1 MADSGKQN
9 LHKNLEALFKRA
21 LRSTLDNSVKKRFLK
36 LKKEEKK
43 KQKKKKERG
52 KEDGPLVT
60 NHMPKDNM
68 AEQTSMQTL
77 STTNQKSTGVK
88 KDNRKKEIVKVLEYL
103 GKDMLHG
110 VFNHLAKHDVL
121 TLNEEEKENY
131 YNVKIEDKAL
141 ILVDSVRKNRVAHQR
156 FTQTLLNMDQRIT
169 SVKPLLQIEAGP
181 PESAESTNTLILC
194 PHEEFLRRCKENHD
208 EIYPIKKRE
217 DRKRLALIICN
228 TKFHHLPPR
237 TGADFDILGM
247 KGLLQGLGYNVVD
260 KTKLT
265 AREMESELRA
275 FARRPEHKSSDSTFI
290 VLMSHGILEGIC
302 GTAHDEKN
310 PDVLLYDTVFQIFN
324 NRNCLNLKDKPKVI
338 IVQACRGKG
347 RGEHW
352 VRDSPASLA
361 VISSQSPENLEE
373 DSVCRVHVEKDFIA
387 FCSSTPHNMSW
398 RDRTKG
404 SIFITE
410 LITCFQKYSWCYHLM
425 KIFQK
430 VQKSFEIPMA
440 KAQMPTIERVSLTRD
455 FYLFPGN

>member
-1 MADSGKQN
+1 
-9 LHKNLEALFKRA
+9 
-21 LRSTLDNSVKKRFLK
+21 
-36 LKKEEKK
+36 
-43 KQKKKKERG
+43 
-52 KEDGPLVT
+52 
-60 NHMPKDNM
+60 
-68 AEQTSMQTL
+68 
-77 STTNQKSTGVK
+77 
-88 KDNRKKEIVKVLEYL
+88 EILKVLEYL

-121 TLNEEEKENY
+121 TLKEEEKKKY
-131 YNVKIEDKAL
+131 YDAKIEDKAL

-169 SVKPLLQIEAGP
+169 SVKRKAASNTIKMLNFPEYIQLQGP
-181 PESAESTNTLILC
+181 CS
-194 PHEEFLRRCKENHD
+194 
-208 EIYPIKKRE
+208 IYPIKKRE

-228 TKFHHLPPR
+228 TEFDHLPPR
-237 TGADFDILGM
+237 TGAHFDILGM

-265 AREMESELRA
+265 AKEMESELRA
-275 FARRPEHKSSDSTFI
+275 FARRPEHKSSDSTFL

-324 NRNCLNLKDKPKVI
+324 NRNCLSLKDKPKVI

>member
-1 MADSGKQN
+1 MAEDSGKQN

-88 KDNRKKEIVKVLEYL
+88 
-103 GKDMLHG
+103 
-110 VFNHLAKHDVL
+110 
-121 TLNEEEKENY
+121 T
-131 YNVKIEDKAL
+131 
-141 ILVDSVRKNRVAHQR
+141 
-156 FTQTLLNMDQRIT
+156 
-169 SVKPLLQIEAGP
+169 LLQIEAGP

-228 TKFHHLPPR
+228 TKFDHLPPR

>member
-88 KDNRKKEIVKVLEYL
+88 KDNRKKEILKVLEYL

-169 SVKPLLQIEAGP
+169 SVKSLLQIEAGP

-228 TKFHHLPPR
+228 TKFDHLPPR

-310 PDVLLYDTVFQIFN
+310 PDVLFYDTVFQIFN

>member
-1 MADSGKQN
+1 
-9 LHKNLEALFKRA
+9 
-21 LRSTLDNSVKKRFLK
+21 
-36 LKKEEKK
+36 
-43 KQKKKKERG
+43 
-52 KEDGPLVT
+52 
-60 NHMPKDNM
+60 
-68 AEQTSMQTL
+68 
-77 STTNQKSTGVK
+77 
-88 KDNRKKEIVKVLEYL
+88 
-103 GKDMLHG
+103 MLHG
-110 VFNHLAKHDVL
+110 VFHHLAKHDVL
-121 TLNEEEKENY
+121 TLKEKEKY
-131 YNVKIEDKAL
+131 YSVKIEDK
-141 ILVDSVRKNRVAHQR
+141 VDSVLKHGMAHQR
-156 FTQTLLNMDQRIT
+156 FIQTLLNMDQRIT

-228 TKFHHLPPR
+228 TEFDHLPPR

-260 KTKLT
+260 KTNLT
-265 AREMESELRA
+265 ARKMESELRA
-275 FARRPEHKSSDSTFI
+275 FARRPEHKSSDSTFL

-324 NRNCLNLKDKPKVI
+324 NRNCLSLKDKPKVI
-338 IVQACRGKG
+338 IVQACRGKR

-430 VQKSFEIPMA
+430 VSF
-440 KAQMPTIERVSLTRD
+440 R
-455 FYLFPGN
+455 FLF